1 MKSSEHSR
9 VPQASVRECTSRPG
23 YTTDK
28 IVVMTGEASH
38 EGTERFAYWSGYT
51 PAKRTADGTMV
62 PLGSDEL
69 RSEAARFRRGADRAA
84 ADGDAA
90 MAENLR
96 RAADDFDR
104 QAAAPG

>member
-1 MKSSEHSR
+1 LAQTR
-9 VPQASVRECTSRPG
+9 VRECTSRPG

-28 IVVMTGEASH
+28 IVAMTGEASH
-38 EGTERFAYWSGYT
+38 EGTERLAYWSGYA
-51 PAKRTADGTMV
+51 PAKRTADGAMV

-69 RSEAARFRRGADRAA
+69 RSEAARFRRGAARAA

-90 MAENLR
+90 MAENFR

-104 QAAAPG
+104 RAAASG